1 MIEDF
6 KKSKKKIFGINADGK
21 KVWSEGLLYLKRKL
35 HDHQDIPYKYGKDI
49 SPNESDLHKA
59 LAKVVKSNVPNK
71 AHQNEGYVWF
81 LSLLKRNVD
90 KLYNPLIKCS
100 SCNNYVPKN
109 KSVFKL
115 IINEELESFKYYEKE
130 FLDLNFI
137 TTIELSKKDSLSFYW
152 ENKFHPILKYDLE
165 SNYGIDTPDSLKAFI
180 AQNIITKKDI
190 NNKSEAIVIDNKIK
204 ELSSKI
210 YSKKGLNKKLS
221 TLNAFRLSLLIL
233 FGIRYLVMSIL
244 WSVRTLKR

>member
-1 MIEDF
+1 MEKELYDIKLSDLIA
-6 KKSKKKIFGINADGK
+6 SYPDIND
-21 KVWSEGLLYLKRKL
+21 
-35 HDHQDIPYKYGKDI
+35 PNFTKDI
-49 SPNESDLHKA
+49 YRK
-59 LAKVVKSNVPNK
+59 
-71 AHQNEGYVWF
+71 
-81 LSLLKRNVD
+81 
-90 KLYNPLIKCS
+90 
-100 SCNNYVPKN
+100 
-109 KSVFKL
+109 
-115 IINEELESFKYYEKE
+115 KE

-210 YSKKGLNKKLS
+210 FVTSSSFN
-221 TLNAFRLSLLIL
+221 NF
-233 FGIRYLVMSIL
+233 
-244 WSVRTLKR
+244 